1 MSGKKSPVLKR
12 LRTYSKLF
20 LCGLLLV
27 SVGVS
32 LFVTLSELNRQQAL
46 EAVQDYWRSD
56 YDILVRPAGSAFLYD
71 ADGNRLIEPNFLSGQ
86 QGGITDEQL
95 ELIKT
100 IAGIEVAAP
109 VAFLGSFPVGVWI
122 EGEQVNDDPANAEA
136 SWLVYKDVR
145 TFTMYDGWQNAI
157 SSDTIYTI
165 ENHVDAFSLK
175 PSTGAMSFVGANG
188 KEYLL
193 PQSIASVFANPD
205 GGKDKIRL
213 SGKEDWEN
221 ALAYYERVQEQP
233 FYGHSYNGLFN
244 LYLPVAAIDP
254 QAEQALVGLEEVLVQ
269 GRYLSSTDSYEEPDG
284 FPYSYSIPVLINEDS
299 FQNITIHIKTYRLTD
314 PAQQNLSHSLS
325 SEGITYLEG
334 MQSEL
339 LGEKTITLH
348 DYFLGYVQ
356 SSMERGGTIGGTM
369 GGSLPWYYLRPSPL
383 QYMQTE
389 GQEADLSIAS
399 LRTSQYGP
407 IPGVASEPPQ
417 GAYRRALQDDFIL
430 YEKHIGYTFG
440 FTPLGIYDL
449 SDLPGSSI
457 NQVPQELYSAPL
469 ALLREDAQGDA
480 PEGEVT
486 IIPTNNPLGYLS
498 QPPVVLTTLPA
509 AKFLAQRDDYISA
522 VRVRVAGVEIA
533 GEDAQRKIEQ
543 VAREI
548 EARTGLQVDITLGS
562 SPQTM
567 LVDVQGS
574 EEVEALGKVEEL
586 WVRQLVGITLQR
598 DFTRFDTLLF
608 VVLFISFAVF
618 LYTGAALNLHGRQ
631 GEIGVLKTVGWKD
644 GRILGYLLSEALLLA
659 LITACAALLLTK
671 GFTALMG
678 YPIAGNRAGLV
689 FPLMLALFAL
699 GTALPFT
706 QAARRSPLSLLG
718 LGELQQ
724 ERGSSSG
731 FNLHSLAGRN
741 ISKQRARFT
750 TTTLG
755 LIPAFLAL
763 ILFFFITII
772 LKGELSGS
780 LLGQHIQVLIQPYHY
795 GLTALILL
803 VCQLILMNISGIN
816 IKRRQNEIGL
826 LLSAGWK
833 PTTIIFTFLKE
844 TLYSTLGSALL
855 AALLALG
862 LLSLLQGG
870 FQVYF
875 LWAVPLGLLLA
886 GVMSLIAM
894 LYPRHL
900 VRKTH
905 SVDLLHKRSL

>member
-32 LFVTLSELNRQQAL
+32 LFVTLSEINRQQSL

-95 ELIKT
+95 EQIKT

-122 EGEQVNDDPANAEA
+122 EGEQVNDDPANAETP
-136 SWLVYKDVR
+136 WLVYKDVR
-145 TFTMYDGWQNAI
+145 TFTMYDGWQNAT

-175 PSTGAMSFVGANG
+175 PSTGAMSFFGGNG

-254 QAEQALVGLEEVLVQ
+254 QAEQTLVGLEEALVE

-314 PAQQNLSHSLS
+314 PAQQNLTHSLS

-389 GQEADLSIAS
+389 GQEADLSIAPI
-399 LRTSQYGP
+399 RTSQYGP

-417 GAYRRALQDDFIL
+417 GTYRRALQDDFIL
-430 YEKHIGYTFG
+430 VEKHIGYTFG

-469 ALLREDAQGDA
+469 ALLREDAQGNA
-480 PEGEVT
+480 PEREVT

-522 VRVRVAGVEIA
+522 VRVRVAGVETA
-533 GEDAQRKIEQ
+533 GEDAQRKIER
-543 VAREI
+543 VANEI
-548 EARTGLQVDITLGS
+548 EACTGLQVDITLGS

-586 WVRQLVGITLQR
+586 WVRQLVGINLQR
-598 DFTRFDTLLF
+598 DFARFDTLLF

-618 LYTGAALNLHGRQ
+618 LYTGAALNLQGRQ

-659 LITACAALLLTK
+659 LITACAALLLTM
-671 GFTALMG
+671 GITALMG

-706 QAARRSPLSLLG
+706 QAARRNPLSLLG

-731 FNLHSLAGRN
+731 FNLHSLTGRN

-755 LIPAFLAL
+755 LIPAFLAR

-780 LLGQHIQVLIQPYHY
+780 LLGQRIQVLIQPYHF

-816 IKRRQNEIGL
+816 IKKRQNEIGVL
-826 LLSAGWK
+826 LTAGWK
-833 PTTIIFTFLKE
+833 PTTIIFIFLKE

-862 LLSLLQGG
+862 LLSLLQGS
-870 FQVYF
+870 FQVQF
-875 LWAVPLGLLLA
+875 LWAIPLGLLLA

-905 SVDLLHKRSL
+905 SVDLLHKRSV